1 MTCNWL
7 MVVDSAGS
15 GRGVAGSV
23 AYGSTRLEFQQ
34 QLSSSIDSAEDSHNQ
49 LKRFVLLVALIH
61 LQLQRTFCNV
71 CTDKTGHASAPCRN
85 QMALGA
91 MSSMCG
97 IHSLSCLCPLLFL
110 QVLVLHCL
118 HSTVRAQQQLPKP
131 GRRCGAVLLH
141 PEVLRHGSHH
151 LLGSWTCV

>member
-34 QLSSSIDSAEDSHNQ
+34 QLSSSDSAEDSHNQ

-61 LQLQRTFCNV
+61 LQLL
-71 CTDKTGHASAPCRN
+71 SA
-85 QMALGA
+85 AY
-91 MSSMCG
+91 
-97 IHSLSCLCPLLFL
+97 IL
-110 QVLVLHCL
+110 QCL
-118 HSTVRAQQQLPKP
+118 HR
-131 GRRCGAVLLH
+131 
-141 PEVLRHGSHH
+141 
-151 LLGSWTCV
+151 